1 MMLTA
6 QVTGRYTV
14 ELLVVDSVGALLIL
28 PGITITV
35 YAPLVLT
42 SPVLSITALW
52 PFSVALAVQ
61 GGRSPYNVSVSND
74 TLCGLGT
81 VVVAG
86 LALQGNATGTPA
98 RPGPTT
104 CSFAVTAT
112 DARNTSTTIILQA
125 TISPALSLSIVD
137 FVNKASITV
146 NRSFTS
152 TMRCTAVGG
161 RGPVRYSV
169 LGALPDGLEISD
181 TSGIISGWCIVFR
194 QTTTTE
200 YDLIALNLRLH
211 PHPHPT

>member
-1 MMLTA
+1 MYLLHVKSIRRSADRILLTA

-14 ELLVVDSVGALLIL
+14 ELLVVDSVGALIIL

-61 GGRSPYNVSVSND
+61 GGRTPYYLSVSND

-86 LALQGNATGTPA
+86 LALQGNATGTQ
-98 RPGPTT
+98 PGPAT

-112 DARNTSTTIILQA
+112 DARNTSTTVALLA
-125 TISPALSLSIVD
+125 TISPALSLSILD

-181 TSGIISGWCIVFR
+181 TSGIISGWCIVSGY
-194 QTTTTE
+194 QC
-200 YDLIALNLRLH
+200 
-211 PHPHPT
+211 